1 MDVQGKQDVKLF
13 PHRRR
18 ATDAARGNVMTKERF
33 FTVKNMR
40 KSLLMAA
47 LAAALVYAPAPAA
60 AGAARQNPPMAGG
73 YAEAA
78 ANEPGVL
85 RAARFAVREAGRRE
99 GRRVALVAVRRAE
112 RQVVAGLNYRL
123 RLSVRAGGRT
133 REVSAVVY
141 EDLKGAY
148 SLTSWDA
155 AGGGGGAGSREVKVY
170 LVALGDAGKSGRK
183 IGCDDSLVPVTR
195 TVGAGGD
202 PLKAAIG
209 ELLSVPRE
217 YDGRLGNYWFGENL
231 RVSSVSVRA
240 GTATIRIS
248 GTVFVAGI
256 CDQPRIEEQIKE
268 TARQFPGVRRVR
280 VFLNGQPLSAAIR

>member
-1 MDVQGKQDVKLF
+1 
-13 PHRRR
+13 
-18 ATDAARGNVMTKERF
+18 MTKERF

-40 KSLLMAA
+40 KSLLIAA
-47 LAAALVYAPAPAA
+47 VAAALVYAHASAA
-60 AGAARQNPPMAGG
+60 NGAVRQNPPMAGG
-73 YAEAA
+73 YGEAA
-78 ANEPGVL
+78 PDDPDVL

-99 GRRVALVAVRRAE
+99 GRRLSLVAVRRAE
-112 RQVVAGLNYRL
+112 KQVVAGLNYRL
-123 RLSVRAGGRT
+123 RLSVGAGGRT

-141 EDLKGAY
+141 QDLKGAH

-155 AGGGGGAGSREVKVY
+155 AGGEGGAGSREVKVY

-195 TVGAGGD
+195 TVQAGGD
-202 PLKAAIG
+202 PLKAAVG

-217 YDGRLGNYWFGENL
+217 YEGGLGNYWFGENL
-231 RVSSVSVRA
+231 RVSSASVRA

-248 GTVFVAGI
+248 GTLFVAGI

-280 VFLNGQPLSAAIR
+280 VFVNGRTLSSAIR